1 MKKILLYFLGAGAV
15 LLGLIQLVPFGR
27 NHTNPPTLS
36 EPNWNSP
43 ETRQMAKEHCFQCH
57 SNETQ
62 WPWYSNVAPASW
74 LIQFDVMEGRA
85 QFNFSKWNTNSLE
98 LNEMVEV
105 INEGEMPPIQY
116 WLFHPNSKLNEQQKQ
131 DLIKGLEASLK

>member
-1 MKKILLYFLGAGAV
+1 M
-15 LLGLIQLVPFGR
+15 LGLIQLVPFG
-27 NHTNPPTLS
+27 HDPTNPPTVS

-62 WPWYSNVAPASW
+62 RRWYINIAPASW
-74 LIQFDVMEGRA
+74 LISFDVMKGRA
-85 QFNFSKWNTNSLE
+85 RFNFSEWNTNSTE
-98 LNEMVEV
+98 LSEMAEV

-116 WLFHPNSKLNEQQKQ
+116 WLFHPNSKLNDRQKQ